1 MEASG
6 LWEISYGFKVEMEQS
21 IFFFLI
27 LKIWQGNTYS
37 LTTIFKTSI
46 DFKFLC
52 QILGIKQHTRNSSDP
67 QGGHSQREDIN
78 FNWNYCIIMLDGVIN
93 RKHMVRGQTRKWAT
107 WIFKTTGKIVDYLSY
122 KFLNNIFPYT

>member
-1 MEASG
+1 M
-6 LWEISYGFKVEMEQS
+6 
-21 IFFFLI
+21 
-27 LKIWQGNTYS
+27 
-37 LTTIFKTSI
+37 

-67 QGGHSQREDIN
+67 QGGHSQREDVN
-78 FNWNYCIIMLDGVIN
+78 FNWNYCIIMLDGIIN
-93 RKHMVRGQTRKWAT
+93 RKYMGRGQTRKWAT